1 MFLNNY
7 YNYLDKVFSINSS
20 SGNYVNLVSTDGNTQ
35 QFNVSNYLLSPIFG
49 FGKPYTYTGNQ
60 TDNYLSSSIGMGS
73 DTFDLI
79 IGSGTTEVTLDD
91 YKLEEQ
97 LLLDSYETRQTIS
110 YIDNETGRRV
120 LLNQK
125 TYTNNK
131 DSTVSVSEI
140 GWLVYSRILIYREV
154 LDNPISLLPGE
165 SVTISLK
172 RFLN

>member
-1 MFLNNY
+1 MKYEKETLTGITELRSLKTSDIKPENISQLNSK
-7 YNYLDKVFSINSS
+7 LDKVASGIN
-20 SGNYVNLVSTDGNTQ
+20 
-35 QFNVSNYLLSPIFG
+35 
-49 FGKPYTYTGNQ
+49 
-60 TDNYLSSSIGMGS
+60 
-73 DTFDLI
+73 
-79 IGSGTTEVTLDD
+79 VTLDD

-97 LLLDSYETRQTIS
+97 LLLEAYETRQTIS

-140 GWLVYSRILIYREV
+140 GWLVYNRILIYREV
-154 LDNPISLLPGE
+154 LDNPISLLPSE